1 MNPISTKED
10 IVADTVEIFGLS
22 LDKNQI
28 KAATSPASRL
38 AIIASAGSGKTRV
51 ITQRIKYLCETTEL
65 KPNQVVAITF
75 TRKAGFELA
84 KRIRTVLGES
94 NRLHPIVG
102 TLHSFVMNE
111 LIDFHGEKKIST
123 DSIIDNPEKILQT
136 LNVKNSFQ
144 VARAIGWCKSNL
156 VFPQHLNDAIITNI
170 RRHIRI
176 SPREFTL
183 DSFKKDWE
191 VYENFLSKNHK
202 YSHDDLLIKYIQLLE
217 DPSYLETRQYLYRH
231 LFVDE
236 FQDSTR
242 AHVEIFKRLVGDK
255 CSISVV
261 GDPDQSIFSFAGS
274 DEKYLND
281 FSNYFPGAN
290 IEFLSTNYRSTKAN
304 VEIAR
309 SVLGAKGK
317 QRNIDTPRLST
328 VLPKL
333 HLFSDEESEA
343 DGIMSLL
350 MSSHARGIPFAE
362 MGVLVRTNKQKD
374 LIMSAANRLGIA
386 FHRGRRIELNET
398 AQEVFETV
406 NKLRRKRRWKSVYDA
421 LDDISSIENED
432 DTKKEL
438 YKKLRIAARE
448 YMDLF
453 SYDRQGD
460 VNGFFEYLELSI
472 TGAKDSRDGFS
483 LLTFHQAK
491 GLEFHTCIVSG
502 FEKNLVP
509 LYTDRSRKEEEARLA
524 YVALS
529 RASDELHIT
538 RAKVRTLFDKVCVQQ
553 DSEFLAAIEANI
565 TDIDLRQ
572 DFFTTK
578 DALKRISDIR
588 AKHLE

>member
-1 MNPISTKED
+1 MNSLSTTD
-10 IVADTVEIFGLS
+10 SNVVDTVQIFGLS
-22 LDKNQI
+22 LDENQI

-84 KRIRTVLGES
+84 KRIRTVLGEE

-111 LIDFHGEKKIST
+111 LIDFHGEKMISP
-123 DSIIDNPEKILQT
+123 DSIVDSPEKILQG

-144 VARAIGWCKSNL
+144 IARAISWCKSHL
-156 VFPQHLNDAIITNI
+156 VFPQHLNDEIITQI
-170 RRHIRI
+170 RRHVRI
-176 SPREFTL
+176 SPRDLSLE
-183 DSFKKDWE
+183 SFMKSWE
-191 VYENFLSKNHK
+191 SYETYLAKNRK
-202 YSHDDLLIKYIQLLE
+202 YSHDDLLIKYLQLLE
-217 DPSYLETRQYLYRH
+217 DPNYLETRQYLYRH

-242 AHVEIFKRLVGDK
+242 AHIEIYKRLAGDK
-255 CSISVV
+255 CAISVV

-274 DEKYLND
+274 DEKYLNN
-281 FSNYFPGAN
+281 FSSFFPGAS

-317 QRNIDTPRLST
+317 ERNIDTPRQST
-328 VLPKL
+328 ILPKV

-343 DGIMSLL
+343 TGILNIL

-362 MGVLVRTNKQKD
+362 MAVLVRTNKQKD
-374 LIMSAANRLGIA
+374 LIMGAANRLGIA

-406 NKLRRKRRWKSVYDA
+406 NKLRKKRRWKSVYDA

-432 DTKKEL
+432 ENKKEL
-438 YKKLRIAARE
+438 YKKLRIAARD

-491 GLEFHTCIVSG
+491 GLEFHTCVVSG

-509 LYTDRSRKEEEARLA
+509 LYSDRSRKPEEARLA

-538 RAKVRTLFDKVCVQQ
+538 RAKVRTLFDKVCVQE
-553 DSEFLAAIEANI
+553 DSEFLKAIQANI